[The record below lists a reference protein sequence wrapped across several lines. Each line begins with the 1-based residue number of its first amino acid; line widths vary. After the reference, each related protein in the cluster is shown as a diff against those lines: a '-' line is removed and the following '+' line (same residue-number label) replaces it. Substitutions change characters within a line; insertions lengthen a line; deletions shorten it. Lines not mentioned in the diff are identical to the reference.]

1 MLKRISDVVLNNFP
15 LFIVGYFL
23 LQVLVRLIT
32 TGTAVIDESEQV
44 MLSQYLAM
52 GYNAQPPLYTWLQ
65 IIVFQIFGENIF
77 AISLLK
83 NGTLLAIYLFTYST
97 CLLITKSKEKAALSG
112 FGLFFLPQIIWEA
125 QVDQIHTVLLTATAA
140 ALFYAFF
147 YTVENKNLK
156 GFLLLGVVCGCGV
169 LAKYNFVVVIGALFV
184 ATLCIREYR
193 QIILCKQLLLS
204 ILAAALLALPHFI
217 WFFSHLEL
225 ATTETVDRMSMEKQ
239 GSYLAD
245 VLHGSGELIVS
256 YIAFTV
262 VFLLVFFLFFGRKAK
277 FQGSNAAKVLLL
289 YIGITFL
296 SVFLAILVIQSTNI
310 KERWLQPFLFV
321 TPMLMFLMADLKDVP
336 RTRIQPFITI
346 GLACCLTVL
355 LVIPLRVIFV
365 DFRSKPHKENYPF
378 TALTEEITKAGF
390 SKGLILAED
399 KFVGGNLKL
408 RFQDS
413 TVITPSIP
421 LQPFRPAE
429 QTLIVWQTT
438 DPRPY
443 LRSMML
449 GKSSGIRQITVPYIH
464 SEKFQCTYFI
474 ELFTNTP

>member
-1 MLKRISDVVLNNFP
+1 MLKRISDVALNNFP

-32 TGTAVIDESEQV
+32 TDSVVIDESEQV

-77 AISLLK
+77 ALSLLK
-83 NGTLLAIYLFTYST
+83 NCTLLAIYLFTYST
-97 CLLITKSKEKAALSG
+97 CLLITKSREKAALSG
-112 FGLFFLPQIIWEA
+112 FGLLFLPQLIWEA
-125 QVDQIHTVLLTATAA
+125 QVDQIHTVLLTASAA
-140 ALFYAFF
+140 ALFYVFF

-169 LAKYNFVVVIGALFV
+169 LAKYNFVVVMGALFL

-193 QIILCKQLLLS
+193 RIILCKHLLLS
-204 ILAAALLALPHFI
+204 ILVAALLALPHFI

-245 VLHGSGELIVS
+245 ILHGSGELIVS

-262 VFLLVFFLFFGRKAK
+262 VFMLVFFLLFGRKAK
-277 FQGSNAAKVLLL
+277 FHSSNGAKLLLL

-321 TPMLMFLMADLKDVP
+321 APMLMFLLADLKAVP
-336 RTRIQPFITI
+336 RNRIHLFLGF
-346 GLACCLTVL
+346 GLLCCLSVL
-355 LVIPLRVIFV
+355 LIIPLRVVLV
-365 DFRSKPHKENYPF
+365 DLRSKPHRENYPF
-378 TALTEEITKAGF
+378 TALAQEISKAGF

-399 KFVGGNLKL
+399 KFMGGNLKL

-438 DPRPY
+438 DPKPY
-443 LRSMML
+443 LKSMML
-449 GKSSGIRQITVPYIH
+449 GKSSDIRKITVPYIH
-464 SEKFQCTYFI
+464 SEKFQCTYTI
-474 ELFTNTP
+474 ELFTKTP